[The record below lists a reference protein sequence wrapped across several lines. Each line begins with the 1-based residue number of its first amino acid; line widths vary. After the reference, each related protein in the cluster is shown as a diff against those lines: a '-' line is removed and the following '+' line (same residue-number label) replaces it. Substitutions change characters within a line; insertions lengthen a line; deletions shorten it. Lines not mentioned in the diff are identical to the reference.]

1 MKKLNGEE
9 KRNIAAV
16 ALRHIKPSDKTQML
30 SDGHGLYLVVMTT
43 GSKYWRYRFRFAGKQ
58 KQLALGVFPDISL
71 SEARRLHREAYNQV
85 ADGIDPAEGRRE
97 EKLAQLKATG
107 NSFEAVAGE
116 WLDVHMSN
124 KTADH
129 KRRAERLLL
138 KDLAGLAKRPIDSIS
153 APELL
158 AELRKLEKRG
168 VVDTA
173 RRARQVASQLFTY
186 AIATGRAERNVANDL
201 AGTLKVVQTKNR
213 PAITDPVLLGQLLRH
228 MDDSTS
234 GIVVKTAM
242 RLTPILFQRPGEIRA
257 MEWSEIDLVAG
268 RWEISAEKMKMRLP
282 HIVPLPRQAVEL
294 LAEIQAYTG
303 HGRYVFPSVRGSSR
317 CLSENGV
324 R

>member
-16 ALRHIKPSDKTQML
+16 ALRHIKSSDKTQML

-97 EKLAQLKATG
+97 EKQAQLKATG

-129 KRRAERLLL
+129 KRRA
-138 KDLAGLAKRPIDSIS
+138 DC
-153 APELL
+153 
-158 AELRKLEKRG
+158 
-168 VVDTA
+168 
-173 RRARQVASQLFTY
+173 
-186 AIATGRAERNVANDL
+186 
-201 AGTLKVVQTKNR
+201 
-213 PAITDPVLLGQLLRH
+213 
-228 MDDSTS
+228 S
-234 GIVVKTAM
+234 G
-242 RLTPILFQRPGEIRA
+242 
-257 MEWSEIDLVAG
+257 
-268 RWEISAEKMKMRLP
+268 
-282 HIVPLPRQAVEL
+282 
-294 LAEIQAYTG
+294 
-303 HGRYVFPSVRGSSR
+303 SV
-317 CLSENGV
+317 
-324 R
+324 